1 MPSKNNVWG
10 CSLNVF
16 VNVLLLV
23 RPCLLIQTDRHCNLG
38 TAKNFA
44 QVGGK
49 FSLTTVV
56 RIGCQV
62 VSLSTCN
69 GFWHQDWSFISQVI
83 ERLRAVHEVGLVYRW
98 ALLKHFVPPVDIHSL
113 SLVLLCKLRCIY
125 KMHIFSR
132 DVKPANLLFF
142 CSPAI
147 CLFVSLFVFVI
158 LFTCQQSLQ
167 YLEQGCEARKPAGW
181 FSWNSYWV
189 NHSHGSQYSIH
200 MFLCNCV
207 YTRGG
212 WSYRW
217 TLAWQP
223 LTRMRRAPTYLLSS
237 NIFWLALQGGL
248 FIPWCKCQLNLTKD
262 CRLFISSDKG
272 FPEVDE
278 LSCGLSGQR
287 TESPLGISG
296 P

>member
-98 ALLKHFVPPVDIHSL
+98 GILEQRLHFETPVDIHSL

-147 CLFVSLFVFVI
+147 CLFVAFVTVCLFLCLFCYFVHMSTITSISWTGMWSQKTCWLVLLELLPSQSFTWFPIFNTNVFVQ
-158 LFTCQQSLQ
+158 LCVQTRRMKLQ
-167 YLEQGCEARKPAGW
+167 VDFGLATPYKDE
-181 FSWNSYWV
+181 
-189 NHSHGSQYSIH
+189 
-200 MFLCNCV
+200 
-207 YTRGG
+207 RGAHIPSFKQHLLTG
-212 WSYRW
+212 TPRWSFH
-217 TLAWQP
+217 TL
-223 LTRMRRAPTYLLSS
+223 M
-237 NIFWLALQGGL
+237 
-248 FIPWCKCQLNLTKD
+248 
-262 CRLFISSDKG
+262 
-272 FPEVDE
+272 
-278 LSCGLSGQR
+278 
-287 TESPLGISG
+287 
-296 P
+296 

>member
-10 CSLNVF
+10 CSLTVF
-16 VNVLLLV
+16 VIVLLLV

-147 CLFVSLFVFVI
+147 CLFVACVTVCLFLCLFLLFCSHVNNHFNI
-158 LFTCQQSLQ
+158 LN
-167 YLEQGCEARKPAGW
+167 RDVKPE
-181 FSWNSYWV
+181 NLLV
-189 NHSHGSQYSIH
+189 GSPGTPTESIIH
-200 MFLCNCV
+200 MVPNIQYKCFRATVCTNEEDEV
-207 YTRGG
+207 TGG
-212 WSYRW
+212 LWPGNPLQGWEGRPHTFFQATSSDWHSKVVFSYLDVNVSW
-217 TLAWQP
+217 ISLKIVDC
-223 LTRMRRAPTYLLSS
+223 LLAPTRAFL
-237 NIFWLALQGGL
+237 
-248 FIPWCKCQLNLTKD
+248 
-262 CRLFISSDKG
+262 R
-272 FPEVDE
+272 
-278 LSCGLSGQR
+278 
-287 TESPLGISG
+287 
-296 P
+296 